1 MGSLPNWNA
10 IISSNPSEDAQ
21 DLLSAPASSSN
32 SNVMEPVKFDP
43 SKKSVSLFMP
53 GFDKSDIKYRRGSE
67 LLVEAGDQRRVIRLP
82 PEIQGKVGGA
92 KFANKKLVITM
103 R

>member
-1 MGSLPNWNA
+1 MGSLPNWNE

-43 SKKSVSLFMP
+43 SKKSVSLLMP
-53 GFDKSDIKYRRGSE
+53 GFDKGGSE

-92 KFANKKLVITM
+92 KFANRKLVITM
-103 R
+103 Q